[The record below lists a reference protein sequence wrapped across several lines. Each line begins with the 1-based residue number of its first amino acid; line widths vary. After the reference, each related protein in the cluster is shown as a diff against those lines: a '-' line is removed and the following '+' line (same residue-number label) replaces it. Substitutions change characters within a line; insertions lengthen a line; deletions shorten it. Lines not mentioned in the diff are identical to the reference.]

1 MLYGEGL
8 SFFIVHH
15 SKQAAEIGLWKPVY
29 GLPPHMFEVSL
40 CGGQPGNEGLLHG
53 GENLPS
59 SSSPIICLSHFIS
72 PSSSAC
78 FSTITLLENVMLSC
92 GGCCGAPFSC
102 TPGGERS
109 SVHAGPAGFDPGIFQ
124 ACTSSK
130 TSAQQQMLCLF
141 SFSGRRWRSEC
152 RKPGFELTYH
162 FGLHFALFF
171 SSSQILGSL
180 KLLFY

>member
-15 SKQAAEIGLWKPVY
+15 SKQAAKIGLWKPVY
-29 GLPPHMFEVSL
+29 GLPPHMFAVSL
-40 CGGQPGNEGLLHG
+40 CRGQPGNEGLLHG

-59 SSSPIICLSHFIS
+59 SSSSPIICLSLFIS
-72 PSSSAC
+72 PTISAC
-78 FSTITLLENVMLSC
+78 FPTITLLENVMLPC
-92 GGCCGAPFSC
+92 GGRCGAPFSC

-130 TSAQQQMLCLF
+130 TSARQQMLCLF
-141 SFSGRRWRSEC
+141 SFSGWRIEC
-152 RKPGFELTYH
+152 KKTGF
-162 FGLHFALFF
+162 
-171 SSSQILGSL
+171 
-180 KLLFY
+180 